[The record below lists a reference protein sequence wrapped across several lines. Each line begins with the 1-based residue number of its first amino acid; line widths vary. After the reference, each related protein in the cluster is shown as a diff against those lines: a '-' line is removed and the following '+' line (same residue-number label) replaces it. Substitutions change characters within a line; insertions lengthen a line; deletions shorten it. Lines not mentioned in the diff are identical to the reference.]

1 GGSWG
6 GGGAGRRRGGGAAGA
21 GAAVEVTGASGARP
35 VTQREARTTRA
46 SGRTTERMAPFIGV
60 FDDSAK
66 PDRRP
71 SAAGRAILA
80 AQLSSAGEDHASTGD
95 GRGERNRAGD
105 GAAAGARRARGRQDG
120 EDRHHRPRG
129 GKDEARSGRRG
140 GSQARRRGAGDPR
153 RHGDRRRAGPRGR

>member
-6 GGGAGRRRGGGAAGA
+6 GGPAGRTPGVGAAAA

-60 FDDSAK
+60 FDHSAK

-80 AQLSSAGEDHASTGD
+80 AQLSSPGEEHASTGD

-105 GAAAGARRARGRQDG
+105 GAAAGARRAPGRQDG
-120 EDRHHRPRG
+120 EDRHR
-129 GKDEARSGRRG
+129 
-140 GSQARRRGAGDPR
+140 
-153 RHGDRRRAGPRGR
+153 RRRARKDQTRH